1 MYITSVLLGRENLT
15 ILQKDDSVKKAKKV
29 IEDGGFL
36 SLPVLDGD
44 KFVGA
49 IPIYNIYK
57 QLIDKDKDEK
67 EKEAFL
73 NSTIGNY
80 IQENI
85 PKISSTSLIED
96 AAELFG
102 RKNIPFV
109 PVIDEEER
117 LEGIITQKAIFN
129 GFSRLLGYKRGTRIV
144 INVPEMK
151 GKLSDLTNAI
161 RKSNSNIISLVV
173 YDPDT
178 PLNVKQVIIRVETDN
193 IDALKQR
200 LSKRGF
206 SIRELD
212 K

>member
-57 QLIDKDKDEK
+57 QLIDKDKGE
-67 EKEAFL
+67 EEEFL
-73 NSTIGNY
+73 NSTIENY

-206 SIRELD
+206 SIRELN

>member
-57 QLIDKDKDEK
+57 QLIDKDKD

-173 YDPDT
+173 YDPET